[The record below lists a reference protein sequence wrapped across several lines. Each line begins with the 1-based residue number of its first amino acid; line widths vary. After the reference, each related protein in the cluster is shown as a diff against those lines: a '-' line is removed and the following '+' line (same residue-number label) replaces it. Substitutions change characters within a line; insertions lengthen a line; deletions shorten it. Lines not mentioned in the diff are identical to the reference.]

1 MHIRAKAIEN
11 IPENTRRKRAGV
23 QPQERARP
31 GLVKLSPVPVS
42 SPASSNSAPAS
53 SRSVSAS
60 QDAEYGETTTW
71 ARCRSLT
78 SEYPV
83 EAMVRLRAPT
93 KFREPS
99 ARVEGP

>member
-1 MHIRAKAIEN
+1 MHIRAEAIEN

-23 QPQERARP
+23 HPRARSRP
-31 GLVKLSPVPVS
+31 GLVKLSPIPLR
-42 SPASSNSAPAS
+42 SPASSN
-53 SRSVSAS
+53 RVSEA

>member
-1 MHIRAKAIEN
+1 MIEN

-23 QPQERARP
+23 HPRAHGHP
-31 GLVKLSPVPVS
+31 GLVKLNPTPLR
-42 SPASSNSAPAS
+42 SPASSNW
-53 SRSVSAS
+53 VSEA

-71 ARCRSLT
+71 ARWRSLT
-78 SEYPV
+78 SEYPI
-83 EAMVRLRAPT
+83 EAMVRLSAPM